1 MFDYAKIRDQVTD
14 YLTAEFENGFDVD
27 AIMDELRDIEPEIQ
41 GIDDVDADDFTDILQ
56 RHEISEEEPWHLP

>member
-1 MFDYAKIRDQVTD
+1 MFDYAKIRNEVSD

-27 AIMDELRDIEPEIQ
+27 AIMDELRGIEPEIR

-56 RHEISEEEPWHLP
+56 RHEISE

>member
-56 RHEISEEEPWHLP
+56 RHEISE